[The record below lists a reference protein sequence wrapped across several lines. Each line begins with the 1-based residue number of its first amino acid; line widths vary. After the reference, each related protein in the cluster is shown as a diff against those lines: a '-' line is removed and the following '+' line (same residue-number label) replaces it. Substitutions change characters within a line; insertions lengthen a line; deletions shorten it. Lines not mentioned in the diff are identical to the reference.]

1 MRICCVDKI
10 TQTFYVDI
18 DCLDLLLVAAAWVA
32 STVLKGTLGVRTCCG
47 FFKGN
52 WPVYMLVGGGC
63 GGEEDFFIVSSKT
76 VCSSSD
82 FFCSLKLI
90 GFEKVK

>member
-1 MRICCVDKI
+1 MCFVLWKVLMSAVLSSVVFFVCFFCQDMRICCVDKI

-32 STVLKGTLGVRTCCG
+32 STVLKGTLGVRTCCV

-52 WPVYMLVGGGC
+52 
-63 GGEEDFFIVSSKT
+63 
-76 VCSSSD
+76 
-82 FFCSLKLI
+82 
-90 GFEKVK
+90 